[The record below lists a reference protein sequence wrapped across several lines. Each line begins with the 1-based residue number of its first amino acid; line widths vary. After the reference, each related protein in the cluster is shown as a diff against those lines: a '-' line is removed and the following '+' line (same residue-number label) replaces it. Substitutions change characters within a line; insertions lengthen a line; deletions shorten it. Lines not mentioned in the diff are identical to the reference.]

1 MYKNIIITTGKVFIF
16 IGMLPFLCYT
26 LSATTW
32 YVHPDSTL
40 NSIQAALDSCAA
52 HDTVLV
58 ASGTYYE
65 NIIWPDVNG
74 IKLIGA
80 GRDSSIIDGNNQAS
94 VIRFETADII
104 DTTTEVKGFTI
115 TNGNALPPWPE
126 SQGGGIYLYYSSP
139 LIDSLNIIGNT
150 ADDFGG
156 GMYIWGSSAE
166 PLIRHVIIA
175 DNTAISRGGIDCL
188 LSDPTFDHV
197 TVVGNDPGG
206 IYFDTREY
214 PLIVNS
220 IFSSNTYYGVRTYGT
235 SFGFTTIAIAYSDID
250 DGISA
255 IGYSGVDT
263 TGPII
268 NADPLFVD
276 ANNNDFHLLE
286 GSPCI
291 DAGDPNYP
299 YDPDSTITDMGV
311 FYFYQTGILDD
322 PVVQPNDKYHY
333 SGATILSGPL
343 RLPANRHCRILDIT
357 GRTVTSD
364 VLEPGIYFI
373 EINGVVT
380 QKVVKVR

>member
-1 MYKNIIITTGKVFIF
+1 MQKKNKSFMFMVIS
-16 IGMLPFLCYT
+16 LSLYST

-40 NSIQAALDSCAA
+40 NSIQAALDSCVAY
-52 HDTVLV
+52 DTVLV
-58 ASGTYYE
+58 AAGTYYE
-65 NIIWPDVNG
+65 NIIWPDING

-80 GRDSSIIDGNNQAS
+80 GRDSSFIDGNNLAS
-94 VIRFETADII
+94 VLRFETADII
-104 DTTTEVKGFTI
+104 DTMTIIKGFTI

-166 PLIRHVIIA
+166 PLIRNVIIA

-206 IYFDTREY
+206 AYFDTREY

-220 IFSSNTYYGVRTYGT
+220 IFAFNTYYGVRTYGT

-263 TGPII
+263 TEPII
-268 NADPLFVD
+268 NTNPLFVD

-311 FYFYQTGILDD
+311 FNFHQTGVTSEHAIT
-322 PVVQPNDKYHY
+322 QPAENHDL
-333 SGATILSGPL
+333 GATIISGPMTL
-343 RLPANRHCRILDIT
+343 PEGKQYIVYDIMGRVVEPNRLQ
-357 GRTVTSD
+357 
-364 VLEPGIYFI
+364 PGIYFI
-373 EINGVVT
+373 EVDGSVT